1 MATTV
6 LITPDK
12 IAALEWSIL
21 AYESAIYA
29 CIGTIVNLYIT
40 ALNIINI
47 EIVPDGGVFSPMKML
62 LKIHRGFRKS
72 LKLKMIDEY
81 LTNYKK
87 K

>member
-1 MATTV
+1 
-6 LITPDK
+6 
-12 IAALEWSIL
+12 
-21 AYESAIYA
+21 
-29 CIGTIVNLYIT
+29 
-40 ALNIINI
+40 
-47 EIVPDGGVFSPMKML
+47 L